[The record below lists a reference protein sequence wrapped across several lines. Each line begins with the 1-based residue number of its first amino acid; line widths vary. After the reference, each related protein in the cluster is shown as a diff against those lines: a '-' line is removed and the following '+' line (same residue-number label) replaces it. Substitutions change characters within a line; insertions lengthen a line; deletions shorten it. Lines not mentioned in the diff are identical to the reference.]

1 MKKAMIAAVCLVAG
15 SAFAQSGVVMV
26 DQGAV
31 YSSGMTEA
39 TLEVAL
45 ASSYVWR
52 GQVLNN
58 DSVVQSQ
65 ITLAQYGFS
74 VNMWSNYDI
83 GSNKDGV
90 QSDMS
95 EFDFSFAYSLPV
107 DVNQMAIDVGLI
119 NYNYPDNGTD
129 LQDNNPS
136 TTEVFLSAT
145 ILSFSD
151 FVPSITIYGDI
162 EEANGVYGLFDV
174 FFPYNLSEF
183 VGLAAGYSAGWGSTS
198 YNDHYWTADGN
209 GAFDG
214 DWSDH
219 NFYVTASYEVADG
232 ITAAATLN
240 YMVLNG
246 NSFRAGAS
254 AAGYEAD
261 EKVWGSLNVAYDF

>member
-15 SAFAQSGVVMV
+15 AAFAQNDVVMV

-31 YSSGMTEA
+31 YSSGMTQA

-52 GQVLNN
+52 GQVMNN
-58 DSVVQSQ
+58 DAVVQSQ

-95 EFDFSFAYSLPV
+95 EFDFSFAYSLPI

-145 ILSFSD
+145 LLSFSD
-151 FVPSITIYGDI
+151 FVPSITIFGDI
-162 EEANGVYGLFDV
+162 EEANGAYALFDV
-174 FFPYNLSEF
+174 FSKHFGF
-183 VGLAAGYSAGWGSTS
+183 WTCGLVPR
-198 YNDHYWTADGN
+198 ADCL
-209 GAFDG
+209 
-214 DWSDH
+214 H
-219 NFYVTASYEVADG
+219 
-232 ITAAATLN
+232 
-240 YMVLNG
+240 
-246 NSFRAGAS
+246 
-254 AAGYEAD
+254 
-261 EKVWGSLNVAYDF
+261 

>member
-1 MKKAMIAAVCLVAG
+1 MKKAMIAAVYLIAG

-31 YSSGMTEA
+31 FNSGFTEA

-58 DSVVQSQ
+58 DTAVQSQ

-90 QSDMS
+90 KSDMS

-107 DVNQMAIDVGLI
+107 DVNQMAIDLGII
-119 NYNYPDNGTD
+119 NYNFPDNGTD

-136 TTEVFLSAT
+136 TTELFLSAT
-145 ILSFSD
+145 ILSFKD
-151 FVPSITIYGDI
+151 FVPSVTVFGDI
-162 EEANGVYGLFDV
+162 EEADGVYALFDV
-174 FFPYNLSEF
+174 FVPYDLSEY
-183 VGLAAGYSAGWGSTS
+183 VSLAWGYSAGWGSTS

-209 GAFDG
+209 GTFDG

-219 NFYVTASYEVADG
+219 NFYVTAGYEVAEG
-232 ITAAATLN
+232 VTAAATLN

-246 NSFRAGAS
+246 NAFRIGAQ

>member
-1 MKKAMIAAVCLVAG
+1 MKKAMIAAVCLIAG

-31 YSSGMTEA
+31 FNSGFTEA

-58 DSVVQSQ
+58 DTAVQSQ

-90 QSDMS
+90 KSDMS

-107 DVNQMAIDVGLI
+107 DVNQMAIDLGII
-119 NYNYPDNGTD
+119 NYNFPDNGTD

-136 TTEVFLSAT
+136 TTE
-145 ILSFSD
+145 
-151 FVPSITIYGDI
+151 
-162 EEANGVYGLFDV
+162 LF
-174 FFPYNLSEF
+174 
-183 VGLAAGYSAGWGSTS
+183 
-198 YNDHYWTADGN
+198 
-209 GAFDG
+209 
-214 DWSDH
+214 
-219 NFYVTASYEVADG
+219 
-232 ITAAATLN
+232 
-240 YMVLNG
+240 
-246 NSFRAGAS
+246 
-254 AAGYEAD
+254 
-261 EKVWGSLNVAYDF
+261 

>member
-15 SAFAQSGVVMV
+15 AAFAQNDVVMV

-31 YSSGMTEA
+31 YSSGMTQA

-52 GQVLNN
+52 GQIMNN
-58 DSVVQSQ
+58 DAVVQSQ

-95 EFDFSFAYSLPV
+95 EFDFSFAYSLPI

-145 ILSFSD
+145 LLSFSD
-151 FVPSITIYGDI
+151 FVPSITIFGDI
-162 EEANGVYGLFDV
+162 EEANGAYALFDV
-174 FFPYNLSEF
+174 FFPYDLSEF
-183 VGLAAGYSAGWGSTS
+183 VSLAAGYSAGWGSTS

-209 GAFDG
+209 GMFDG

-246 NSFRAGAS
+246 NSFRNGAL

>member
-1 MKKAMIAAVCLVAG
+1 MKKAMIAAVCLIAG

-31 YSSGMTEA
+31 FNSSATEA

-58 DSVVQSQ
+58 DASVQSQ

-107 DVNQMAIDVGLI
+107 DVNEMAIDVGLI

-136 TTEVFLSAT
+136 TTELFLSAT

-151 FVPSITIYGDI
+151 FVPSVTFFGDI
-162 EEANGVYGLFDV
+162 EEANGVYALFDV
-174 FFPYNLSEF
+174 FVPYDLSEF
-183 VGLAAGYSAGWGSTS
+183 VSLAAGYSAGWGSTS
-198 YNDHYWTADGN
+198 YNDHYWTVDGK
-209 GAFDG
+209 GTFDG

-219 NFYVTASYEVADG
+219 NFYVTAGYEVTEG
-232 ITAAATLN
+232 VTAAATLN

-246 NSFRAGAS
+246 NSFRTGAS